1 MSAEREQL
9 GRLILLPAQPCGK
22 SSLKGLNEWQQA
34 AFPNKGSEGASR
46 PAGGKKRGGR
56 GPIQTEKEVALGILQ
71 VKGPQMKNI

>member
-1 MSAEREQL
+1 MGKVASRE
-9 GRLILLPAQPCGK
+9 
-22 SSLKGLNEWQQA
+22 LNEWRQA

-71 VKGPQMKNI
+71 VKGLQMKNI